1 MRENRE
7 RINHVTA
14 DLADGYASS
23 DVQRQLDE
31 ALDQYLVLPEGV
43 EIEMAGQMNELSGYM
58 GTLLMIVVLA
68 LFLVYA
74 VMVAQFESLIDPFII
89 FATIPLLMIG
99 VIAIHLLYGQSFS
112 LFSVVGIVA
121 LIGVVV
127 NNGIV
132 LVDCINRLVKER
144 VPVR

>member
-1 MRENRE
+1 MKENRE

-23 DVQRQLDE
+23 DVQSQLDE
-31 ALDQYLVLPEGV
+31 AFNQYLLLPEGV

-58 GTLLMIVVLA
+58 GTLVMIVVLA

-74 VMVAQFESLIDPFII
+74 VMAAQFESLIDPFII

-132 LVDCINRLVKER
+132 LVDCINRLVKVR

>member
-1 MRENRE
+1 MRENRV

-23 DVQRQLDE
+23 DVQSQLDE
-31 ALDQYLVLPEGV
+31 ALNQHLLLPEGV
-43 EIEMAGQMNELSGYM
+43 EIEMAGQMNKLSGYM
-58 GTLLMIVVLA
+58 GTLVMIVVLA

-74 VMVAQFESLIDPFII
+74 VMAAQFESLIDPFII

>member
-1 MRENRE
+1 M
-7 RINHVTA
+7 TA

-23 DVQRQLDE
+23 DVQSQLDE
-31 ALDQYLVLPEGV
+31 ALNQYLLLPEGV

-58 GTLLMIVVLA
+58 GTLVMIVVLA

-74 VMVAQFESLIDPFII
+74 VMAAQFESLIDPFII

>member
-1 MRENRE
+1 MRENRV

-23 DVQRQLDE
+23 DVQSQLDE
-31 ALDQYLVLPEGV
+31 ALNQYLLLPEGV

-58 GTLLMIVVLA
+58 GTLVMIVVLA

-74 VMVAQFESLIDPFII
+74 VMAAQFESLIDPFII

-127 NNGIV
+127 NNGLV
-132 LVDCINRLVKER
+132 LVDFNHTPK
-144 VPVR
+144 

>member
-1 MRENRE
+1 MALITR
-7 RINHVTA
+7 
-14 DLADGYASS
+14 S
-23 DVQRQLDE
+23 QLDE

-58 GTLLMIVVLA
+58 GTLVMIVVLA

-74 VMVAQFESLIDPFII
+74 VMAAQFESLIDPFII